1 MFRKAGLRRAHGG
14 QRVPYQDRPPKRDVA
29 NRFLP
34 TSKSL
39 VGNALTCTM
48 FNTLR
53 LRYLSTMLDHLS
65 RYIIAWNLCS
75 TMRAQ
80 DVSDTLDMALQA
92 SGCDSA
98 QIIRKPRLLSDN
110 GPN

>member
-1 MFRKAGLRRAHGG
+1 MFRKAGLRRAHGD
-14 QRVPYQDRPPKRDVA
+14 QRVPYQDLPPKRDVA

-39 VGNALTCTM
+39 DGDALACTM
-48 FNTLR
+48 LNMWR
-53 LRYLSTMLDHLS
+53 LRYLSTTLDHLS

-80 DVSDTLDMALQA
+80 DVTDTLDMALQA

-98 QIIRKPRLLSDN
+98 
-110 GPN
+110 